1 MHRSFS
7 IMAVLAIALTAVVA
21 GPAALAQDASPT
33 PIAGHPLVGVW
44 VVDTNVDDPANPP
57 ARVSFGADGSLLQV
71 DVGGVGIGAW
81 EPTGERTGALTVSF
95 LFADSNRAVSTSTVR
110 ASVEAS
116 EDGQSWTAAFTVEYI
131 GPDGV
136 SSGQIGPVTA
146 SATRIAVEPMSPAA
160 SPGP

>member
-1 MHRSFS
+1 
-7 IMAVLAIALTAVVA
+7 
-21 GPAALAQDASPT
+21 
-33 PIAGHPLVGVW
+33 
-44 VVDTNVDDPANPP
+44 
-57 ARVSFGADGSLLQV
+57 
-71 DVGGVGIGAW
+71 VGIGAW

-95 LFADSNRAVSTSTVR
+95 QFADENKAVSTSTVR
-110 ASVEAS
+110 ASVEVS
-116 EDGQSWTAAFTVEYI
+116 DDGQGWTAAYTVEYV